1 MNKSAGFSR
10 ILVAIDG
17 SDVSMKAADTAIT
30 LAKKNTAKLLV
41 ISAIDPAFGGPY
53 MTDFGD
59 YNKYAKKRAKEEA
72 EKWFEEIRQN
82 GRENKVEV
90 ETEIID
96 PKPSIAGSIVNYA
109 DHKKIDLIVVGSTG
123 RTGFKRL
130 LLGSVARDVVTYAT
144 CPVLVIK

>member
-41 ISAIDPAFGGPY
+41 VSAIDPAFGGPY
-53 MTDFGD
+53 MTDLGD
-59 YNKYAKKRAKEEA
+59 YSKYAKKRAKEEA